1 MDTIFDKHGMDLV
14 EDSKLSGKEMKSLFL
29 LLLKLDSESMVAAL
43 DWFSGD
49 PEDLGDKYYM
59 LAIQNFFAIQA
70 GKVVAKHF
78 GDEMSDAC
86 NETEY
91 SDFAQLSFIK
101 LMKTLAEELPKTIGS
116 NIIVINNP

>member
-1 MDTIFDKHGMDLV
+1 
-14 EDSKLSGKEMKSLFL
+14 
-29 LLLKLDSESMVAAL
+29 
-43 DWFSGD
+43 
-49 PEDLGDKYYM
+49 
-59 LAIQNFFAIQA
+59 
-70 GKVVAKHF
+70 
-78 GDEMSDAC
+78 MSDAC